1 MRGIEPSGAG
11 RGIAISGASRGL
23 GAALAIGLAAPGA
36 RLWLSA
42 RGAAGLA
49 ATAEACRARG
59 AEVTIC
65 VADVRDAAALAAS
78 LGAFAAAGPV
88 HLAIA
93 NAGASAGTRPD
104 GAPEDAA
111 AARHMVEVNLIGAIN
126 LVGPLLAAL
135 LAARGQV
142 AIIGSVA
149 GWRGLPD
156 MPAYCA
162 AKAGLRAWAQGLRA
176 LHGQAGLA
184 VTLVA
189 PGFFDSAM
197 GDRFR
202 GPRPFLLSLEEAAA
216 RSLAAIAARRRE
228 AMFPWPMALTM
239 RALALLPPGLGD
251 AAARRL
257 RFAIVPDG
265 PSD

>member
-1 MRGIEPSGAG
+1 MRA
-11 RGIAISGASRGL
+11 IAISGASRGL
-23 GAALAIGLAAPGA
+23 GAALALGLAGPGV

-42 RGAAGLA
+42 RGAAGLQ
-49 ATAEACRARG
+49 ATALACRARG
-59 AEVTIC
+59 AEVTVC
-65 VADVRDAAALAAS
+65 VADVRDAAALAVS

-104 GAPEDAA
+104 GASEDAA
-111 AARHMVEVNLIGAIN
+111 DARQMIEVNLIGAIN
-126 LVGPLLAAL
+126 LAGPLLPAL

-176 LHGQAGLA
+176 AHGPAGLS

-189 PGFFDSAM
+189 PGFFESAM
-197 GDRFR
+197 GDRFQ
-202 GPRPFLLSLEEAAA
+202 GPRPFLISLEQAAA
-216 RSLAAIAARRRE
+216 RTLAAIAARRAE

-239 RALALLPPGLGD
+239 RALAALPPRLGD

-257 RFAIVPDG
+257 RFAIAPEA
-265 PSD
+265 